1 MGHKKIT
8 SVEMEFGRWV
18 SPASGRA
25 LGTFPAVNFFE
36 DDEAFHLVAELAGVS
51 PEHITLA
58 VCDGVLIIRGDRP
71 LPVAESPSGE
81 LRTHCL
87 EIDHGPFCRE
97 VRLPEKADTEAIVA
111 NFVHGLLQ
119 IRLPKKR

>member
-1 MGHKKIT
+1 MEHKKIT

-18 SPASGRA
+18 SPASGRP
-25 LGTFPAVNFFE
+25 LGTFPAINFFE

-51 PEHITLA
+51 PADIALT
-58 VCDGVLIIRGDRP
+58 VCDGVLIIRGDRA
-71 LPVAESPSGE
+71 LSAVESPAGE

-97 VRLPEKADTEAIVA
+97 VRLPDTADTEGIVA